1 MGSIEARQIGATL
14 DSIFNLEYV
23 RGDDF
28 RRIANRIRYLG
39 TSDYQYRKAIVY
51 RENFMNELYNLKQTS
66 PEFEKLYNFFNK
78 IKNPI
83 EFFNTT
89 RRSTA
94 LEDFFEWYQNP
105 HNYGNFRT
113 MEELADNILSNY
125 IE

>member
-39 TSDYQYRKAIVY
+39 TSDYQYRKAIAY
-51 RENFMNELYNLKQTS
+51 RDNFIYGLYRLKQAS
-66 PEFEKLYNFFNK
+66 PEFEKVYDFFNK

-83 EFFNTT
+83 EFFNAT
-89 RRSTA
+89 RRSSA
-94 LEDFFEWYQNP
+94 LEDLFEWYNNP
-105 HNYGNFRT
+105 LNYGNFGT
-113 MEELADNILSNY
+113 MEELAENILSNY